1 MKGLLAGLLAFAVL
15 GAGCAQPHGR
25 IRADDESNLVGSTR
39 AGTATYDLLIA
50 RATQELFDKTAIHSV
65 NHADGPMLVAFGG
78 VINKSSENLNDL
90 KEAINQSLET
100 VVTNAG
106 LFTLINQM
114 YVKAALREIQVT
126 RVENLF
132 LGKYRKR
139 FLAEL
144 EAEGLVPHY
153 LIMATITTQTTR
165 ASGFFRDTKERV
177 YSLSLDMVDAKSGR
191 TVAKVMKKVTKEYQQ

>member
-1 MKGLLAGLLAFAVL
+1 
-15 GAGCAQPHGR
+15 
-25 IRADDESNLVGSTR
+25 
-39 AGTATYDLLIA
+39 
-50 RATQELFDKTAIHSV
+50 
-65 NHADGPMLVAFGG
+65 
-78 VINKSSENLNDL
+78 
-90 KEAINQSLET
+90 
-100 VVTNAG
+100 
-106 LFTLINQM
+106 

-165 ASGFFRDTKERV
+165 AGGFFRDTKERV